1 MAGGLLALLDDVAM
15 LLDDTAVMSKVAA
28 KKTAALLGDDLAVNA
43 EKATG
48 FHASRELPVIWAIT
62 KGALLNKIIFFI
74 NN

>member
-48 FHASRELPVIWAIT
+48 FHASRELSVIWAIT
-62 KGALLNKIIFFI
+62 KGALLNKIIIFI